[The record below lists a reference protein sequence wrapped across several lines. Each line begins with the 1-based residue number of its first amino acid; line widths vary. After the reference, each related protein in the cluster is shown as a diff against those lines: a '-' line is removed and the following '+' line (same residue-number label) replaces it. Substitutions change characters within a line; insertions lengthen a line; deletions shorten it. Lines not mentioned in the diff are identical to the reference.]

1 MKEEWKDIE
10 NYKGLY
16 QVSNFGNVRN
26 HNKKISQFNSK
37 GYLCVSLYKNN
48 QKKNLRVHRLVA
60 QAFLENKYNKRE
72 VNHIDGNKHNN
83 CLSNLEW
90 VTSKENKEHAVEI
103 GLNKQC
109 LPIIA
114 FKGNVIL
121 KSKSISSMY
130 NKIKGIENINCKE
143 KTFKEN
149 VRRALNTKGTY
160 YGYTFERLV
169 IK

>member
-1 MKEEWKDIE
+1 MKEIWKDIP
-10 NYKGLY
+10 NYEGLY

-26 HNKKISQFNSK
+26 KYKKISQFNNK

-48 QKKNLRVHRLVA
+48 KKSNLRVHRLVA
-60 QAFLENKYNKRE
+60 QAFIENKNNKKE

-83 CLSNLEW
+83 CVCNLEW

-109 LPIIA
+109 LPIVA
-114 FKGNVIL
+114 FKNGMTL

-130 NKIKGIENINCKE
+130 SKIKKFEKINCKE

-169 IK
+169 IE